1 MFLKRSALRAAT
13 STAPRNSNPSI
24 PWLSRRYTIEIRQQ
38 ISRTRRIAIVLA
50 ALVVGVVISGAI
62 LVAAGVS
69 ASDLVSEFIV
79 QTLFDSQS
87 LHAVLFQAAP
97 LIVTGLAAA
106 IAFRARFWNL
116 GLEGQMIMG
125 AICATAVSILNV
137 GPPSIR
143 LVLMALA
150 ALAGGLVWV
159 VAPLALRLRLGI
171 NEMISTLM
179 LNYVAG
185 NFLLFLLYGAWKD
198 PKDAFPHSQ
207 QYASF
212 ERLPTLAGGFS
223 SALLVALVVVLAAWW
238 LLERSR
244 ASLYLRFVH
253 ANDSVAHAVGVPVR
267 RLLIGAVLVSGALS
281 GLSGWLICAGQESRL
296 TQAFYSGYGFS
307 GVLIAFLAR
316 NNPLGACGVAVL
328 VAVLFVAGRSLQ
340 VFYQI
345 PFSMVQL
352 IQAILVISVAASDF
366 FVRHRFQP
374 IAARAE

>member
-1 MFLKRSALRAAT
+1 MFLKRSTLGGAT
-13 STAPRNSNPSI
+13 SADQRPLKSSI

-38 ISRTRRIAIVLA
+38 IGPTRRIAIVMA
-50 ALVVGVVISGAI
+50 ALALGILISGAI

-69 ASDLVSEFIV
+69 PSDLASEFIV
-79 QTLFDSQS
+79 QTLFDAQS
-87 LHAVLFQAAP
+87 LRAVLFQAAP

-125 AICATAVSILNV
+125 AVCATAVSIHDV
-137 GPPSIR
+137 GSPTAR
-143 LVLMALA
+143 MALMALA
-150 ALAGGLVWV
+150 SLAGGLAWV
-159 VAPLALRLRLGI
+159 IAPLALRLHLGI

-198 PKDAFPHSQ
+198 PNDAFPHSR
-207 QYASF
+207 QYAAF
-212 ERLPTLAGGFS
+212 ERLPTLAGGLS
-223 SALLVALVVVLAAWW
+223 SALLVAVAVVLAAWW

-244 ASLYLRFVH
+244 ASLYLRFIH
-253 ANDSVAHAVGVPVR
+253 ANDSVARAVGVPLR

-281 GLSGWLICAGQESRL
+281 GLSGWLICAGQENRL
-296 TQAFYSGYGFS
+296 TQSFYSGYGFS

-316 NNPLGACGVAVL
+316 NNPLGALGVALL

-340 VFYQI
+340 VFYQV

-366 FVRHRFQP
+366 LVRHRFQP
-374 IAARAE
+374 VATRAE

>member
-125 AICATAVSILNV
+125 AICATAVSILDV
-137 GPPSIR
+137 GSPSIR

>member
-1 MFLKRSALRAAT
+1 MSTVPRQLR
-13 STAPRNSNPSI
+13 PSI

-38 ISRTRRIAIVLA
+38 LSGRRKAVVLLA
-50 ALVVGVVISGAI
+50 SLLAGLLVSGAI

-69 ASDLVSEFIV
+69 AGDLVSEFIV
-79 QTLFDSQS
+79 QTLFDAQS
-87 LHAVLFQAAP
+87 LRAVLFQAAP

-106 IAFRARFWNL
+106 VAFRTRFWNL

-125 AICATAVSILNV
+125 AIGATAISIYHV
-137 GPPSIR
+137 GPPATR
-143 LVLMALA
+143 LVLMMLA
-150 ALAGGLVWV
+150 AFAGGLAWV
-159 VAPLALRLRLGI
+159 VVPLVLRVRLGI
-171 NEMISTLM
+171 NEIISTLM

-185 NFLLFLLYGAWKD
+185 NYLLFLLYGAWKD
-198 PKDAFPHSQ
+198 PKDAFPHSPQ
-207 QYASF
+207 FAVF
-212 ERLPTLAGGFS
+212 ERLPTLPGGFS
-223 SALLVALVVVLAAWW
+223 SALLVAIVVTLAAWW

-253 ANDSVAHAVGVPVR
+253 ASESVARAVGVPVR
-267 RLLIGAVLVSGALS
+267 VLLIGAVLVSGALS
-281 GLSGWLICAGQESRL
+281 GLSGWLICVGQEGRL
-296 TQAFYSGYGFS
+296 TQSFYSGYGFS

-316 NNPLGACGVAVL
+316 NNPIGACAVALL
-328 VAVLFVAGRSLQ
+328 VAMLFVAGRSLQ

-374 IAARAE
+374 VASRTE

>member
-1 MFLKRSALRAAT
+1 MFLKRSALRATT
-13 STAPRNSNPSI
+13 STAPRNTKPSI

-38 ISRTRRIAIVLA
+38 ISRTRQIAIVLV
-50 ALVVGVVISGAI
+50 ALLVGVAISGAI

-125 AICATAVSILNV
+125 AVCATAVSILEV
-137 GPPSIR
+137 GSPVIR

-150 ALAGGLVWV
+150 SLAGGLVWV

-212 ERLPTLAGGFS
+212 ERLPTLAGGLS

-244 ASLYLRFVH
+244 ASLYLRFVY
-253 ANDSVAHAVGVPVR
+253 ANDSVAQAVGVPVR

-281 GLSGWLICAGQESRL
+281 GLSGWLICAGQEGRL

-316 NNPLGACGVAVL
+316 NNPLGACGVALL